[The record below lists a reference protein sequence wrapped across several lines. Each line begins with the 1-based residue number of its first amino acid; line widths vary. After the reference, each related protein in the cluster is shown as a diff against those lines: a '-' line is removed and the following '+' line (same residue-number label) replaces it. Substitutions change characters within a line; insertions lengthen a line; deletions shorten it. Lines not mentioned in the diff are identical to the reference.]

1 MYQLNT
7 RDTDNRSLSGSLTIY
22 EARDA
27 HQALLA
33 ASCDAEP
40 GPWTLD
46 VQGLDELDS
55 AGVQLLLALDRHLRQ
70 RGAELQLLQPADA
83 VRDLLDLLRL
93 QALYPSAQTA

>member
-1 MYQLNT
+1 MYQLIAHDPAT
-7 RDTDNRSLSGSLTIY
+7 RSLSGSLTIY

-27 HQALLA
+27 HQVLLA
-33 ASCDAEP
+33 ASSDAES

-46 VQGLDELDS
+46 IQGLDELDS

-70 RGAELQLLQPADA
+70 RGAELQLLQPSSP

-93 QALYPSAQTA
+93 QTLYSSAPTA